1 MASDQLYLDKW
12 PLERDL
18 EILDIYLDLLTVS
31 QVINEVQI
39 TK

>member
-18 EILDIYLDLLTVS
+18 EILDIYYDLLTV
-31 QVINEVQI
+31 
-39 TK
+39 

>member
-1 MASDQLYLDKW
+1 MALDQLYLDKW
-12 PLERDL
+12 PLEHDL
-18 EILDIYLDLLTVS
+18 EILDINQGLLTFY